1 MSDHPATPGRIIPVV
16 PAIPAAPLLADF
28 ADIAPVDCPCG
39 RAQRALVDRGNR
51 LCSLH
56 RVEISANARTHYHRH
71 HTEVYHVLDG
81 GGEIELDGER
91 RPLRPGVSVLIP
103 PGVRHRAVVA
113 HGQRMTI
120 LNFVMPPFDAADEH
134 FD

>member
-1 MSDHPATPGRIIPVV
+1 MSERTPIV
-16 PAIPAAPLLADF
+16 PTAPLLADF
-28 ADIAPVDCPCG
+28 AAIAAVDCPCG
-39 RAQRALVDRGNR
+39 RAQRALIDPANS

-56 RVEISANARTHYHRH
+56 RVEISTNARTHYHRH
-71 HTEVYHVLDG
+71 HTEVYHVLE
-81 GGEIELDGER
+81 GEGTFELDEDR

-113 HGQRMTI
+113 PGQSMTL
-120 LNFVMPPFDAADEH
+120 LNFVMPPFDPSDEH